1 MTSAER
7 HERLRLTALS
17 VQDLLRRLNLALA
30 DCSRKDCADL
40 RQALKYLQKS
50 LRDEVIIT
58 ENEVSVRS
66 KKGAYCMG
74 SATDPEASFRN
85 HGERDGKPDITLGYN
100 PQVAATEDG
109 LITETQAHTGAK
121 TDQQTIPDLI
131 TEQKEHHG
139 VCRPNLFTIKREARG
154 RCGTPWSGLQMAK
167 LRSLPRCQTTPGAA
181 NVLVPT
187 TFPSQKMGPRSLAR
201 MENLPLRLAYKSQS
215 GKGRKF
221 RFFAWQCW
229 QGEPPSRM
237 KNADLS
243 KRCPLW
249 EQCRDSKQGPRSM
262 RQVFISD
269 YRAQVE
275 AAQIYN
281 QSEDY
286 QRDHKLRQRIERVVA
301 ELVRYNNA
309 RRCRRVGLAPAD
321 WQAKMAA
328 TSYNLKWW
336 MRRLS
341 RAQALSPP

>member
-1 MTSAER
+1 MATLCFAFWLRIAARQGPVAIWRRLSTRVLEAAIKDLPGLGQSLSGLRWVELFGSPREKHFARMTSAER

-139 VCRPNLFTIKREARG
+139 VCPPKFIYDKAGGTGQVRHAVERASDGETTVSAALPDYAGRG
-154 RCGTPWSGLQMAK
+154 ERFGPYDF
-167 LRSLPRCQTTPGAA
+167 SL
-181 NVLVPT
+181 
-187 TFPSQKMGPRSLAR
+187 
-201 MENLPLRLAYKSQS
+201 
-215 GKGRKF
+215 
-221 RFFAWQCW
+221 
-229 QGEPPSRM
+229 
-237 KNADLS
+237 
-243 KRCPLW
+243 
-249 EQCRDSKQGPRSM
+249 
-262 RQVFISD
+262 
-269 YRAQVE
+269 
-275 AAQIYN
+275 
-281 QSEDY
+281 SEDGATLTCP
-286 QRDHKLRQRIERVVA
+286 HGKST
-301 ELVRYNNA
+301 
-309 RRCRRVGLAPAD
+309 
-321 WQAKMAA
+321 AA
-328 TSYNLKWW
+328 ACL
-336 MRRLS
+336 
-341 RAQALSPP
+341 